1 MKENNN
7 NIIREVA
14 FEVDEFELKHYNEEV
29 KGCFERV
36 QKDLNDVQET
46 VEDLAD
52 PRFVESERLKKLEG
66 APCDVGMALA
76 NANTEI
82 DQMESIGLQNG
93 LVRSKHLQNLLQAAR
108 FRNSKDKYYYCGNED
123 VDHVS
128 VKIPWYLVDNLL
140 EKLYLKYHKTKVHT
154 CFDIVD
160 MYLLEDYDKEDS
172 ARGIY
177 VFWKE
182 IKELWD
188 EVDDEETL
196 SNHYHDSD
204 NYWDY
209 GVDPKYCKNLKDFF
223 KKRITRIKRARR
235 KEVIKLQKE
244 KEALRKKEIEIKKLQ
259 AQQHKLRNYLPL
271 KEYGLNIP
279 GTVYWFKDIN
289 NIFQKNKHGILYV
302 GESRNFHK
310 RFSAYQ
316 PRENGRLTELETK
329 LQNKFPKLNKNKI
342 QKFVRDKNQCKIRV
356 VSHNFLNDDWK
367 RKKHEA
373 RIIKRVKP
381 LLNKGAS
388 FYDGV

>member
-1 MKENNN
+1 MKDKTD
-7 NIIREVA
+7 IIREVA
-14 FEVDEFELKHYNEEV
+14 FEIDKFELKHYNEEV
-29 KGCFERV
+29 RGCFERV
-36 QKDLNDVQET
+36 QKDLNEIQDT

-66 APCDVGMALA
+66 APYNVGIALA

-82 DQMESIGLQNG
+82 DQMESIGVQNG
-93 LVRSKHLQNLLQAAR
+93 LVRSKHLHNLLQAAR
-108 FRNSKDKYYYCGNED
+108 FRNSKDPEYYREPD

-140 EKLYLKYHKTKVHT
+140 EKLYLKYHKTQIHK
-154 CFDIVD
+154 CFDIVHK
-160 MYLLEDYDKEDS
+160 YLLDDYENEDN

-182 IKELWD
+182 IQELWK

-196 SNHYHDSD
+196 SNHYHDGD
-204 NYWDY
+204 NYWEY

-235 KEVIKLQKE
+235 KKIIGLYKEEAALRQKE
-244 KEALRKKEIEIKKLQ
+244 AEVKKLR
-259 AQQHKLRNYLPL
+259 AKQHKLRNYLSL
-271 KEYGLNIP
+271 KKYGEDVP
-279 GTVYWFKDIN
+279 GSVYWFKDVN
-289 NIFQKNKHGILYV
+289 KKFQKNKHGVLYV
-302 GESRNFHK
+302 GESKNFQK

-329 LQNKFPKLNKNKI
+329 LQNKFPKIDKETI
-342 QKFVRDKNQCKIRV
+342 QKFVRDENQCKIRV
-356 VSHNFLNDDWK
+356 LSHNFLNDDWK
-367 RKKHEA
+367 RKNHEA

-381 LLNKGAS
+381 LLNRSMYG
-388 FYDGV
+388 